1 MFKLKRIL
9 FPVDFSERSEKA
21 ASYVDALTTRFDADL
36 MLLHVVQPPTYNTF
50 LGDAPGSHW
59 ESFGHVFCDHHLRI
73 QHLTEHGEVA
83 SKIVECAGSL
93 NVDLIMMPTHGL
105 GVYRRLIIGSNTAK
119 VLHDS
124 THPVWTSTHIQDAPA
139 HSKTTCDHVVCAV
152 DLRPSSAGALQWA
165 ARFAEACHAKLTLL
179 HVTTNSPA
187 ARRALE
193 ALQKDAGSKAAVRIE
208 SGDPAEVVALVT
220 QELNA
225 DLLVIGRASASEFL
239 GRLEMTEYSI
249 IRQSPCPVISV

>member
-21 ASYVDALTTRFDADL
+21 AFYVDALATRFDADL
-36 MLLHVVQPPTYNTF
+36 ILLHVVQPPTYNTS
-50 LGDAPGSHW
+50 LGDARGSHW
-59 ESFGHVFCDHHLRI
+59 ESFGHVFSDHRLRI

-83 SKIVECAGSL
+83 SKIVECAGNL
-93 NVDLIMMPTHGL
+93 DADLIMMPTHGL
-105 GVYRRLIIGSNTAK
+105 GAYRRLIIGSNTAK

-124 THPVWTSTHIQDAPA
+124 ARPVWTSAHIQDTRAPA
-139 HSKTTCDHVVCAV
+139 KVACDHVVCAV

-165 ARFAEACHAKLTLL
+165 ARFAEACHARLTLV

-187 ARRALE
+187 ARRALD
-193 ALQKDAGSKAAVRIE
+193 ALQKEVGSNAAVRIE
-208 SGDPAEVVALVT
+208 SGEPAEVVALVT
-220 QELNA
+220 QDLKA
-225 DLLVIGRASASEFL
+225 DLLVIGRASPSEFL
-239 GRLEMTEYSI
+239 GRLDMTEYSI